1 MLHAGDMRAVSARSG
16 QAHGGQGAVAG
27 RMRPQVQVGAILRAS
42 DGVIRVWNGV
52 AGKREEFNLFE
63 ARAMCDYA
71 DQLLT
76 KPCFGGTLIMT
87 FFEDG
92 CRPVKNLI
100 VAREWLIAFCAAVRR
115 ELRKADAA
123 GARL

>member
-1 MLHAGDMRAVSARSG
+1 MLHAGDMRAVSTRSG

-27 RMRPQVQVGAILRAS
+27 MMRRQAQVGAILRAS

-52 AGKREEFNLFE
+52 AGKREEFSLIE
-63 ARAMCDYA
+63 ARALCDYA
-71 DQLLT
+71 DELLT
-76 KPCFGGTLIMT
+76 TPRFGGTVIMT
-87 FFEDG
+87 FLEDG
-92 CRPVKNLI
+92 CRSLKTEI

-123 GARL
+123 GARS